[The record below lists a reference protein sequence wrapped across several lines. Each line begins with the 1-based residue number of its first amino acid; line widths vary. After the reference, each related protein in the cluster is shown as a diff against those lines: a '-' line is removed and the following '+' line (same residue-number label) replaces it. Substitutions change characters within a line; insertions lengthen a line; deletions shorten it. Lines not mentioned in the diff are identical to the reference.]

1 MPAVRSNRESEQ
13 WHVPGCGGTG
23 SSRPGLAR
31 FSHPQGALQSAGRNM
46 NKVVMSVGLV
56 AVAAGTTWTGVT
68 WWSAARTEASFREY
82 AAQVSSD
89 PAMPFD
95 MSVASYERGVL
106 RSHAVS
112 RIAVRGSRRL
122 AFELEHAI
130 DHGPD
135 LEFGLSRVTTTVRW
149 PEAARPAI
157 AYYFEGRQPLSLVTV
172 VGLDGH
178 FHTEVVSPAFEKSPQ
193 DQSSGK
199 VIWGGLKG
207 SIGRP
212 ATGRLRGTVSMPRLA
227 LDTPAGSGHLD
238 GLAVHVDWKTAGPN
252 SLYWTG
258 ASSLSIVE
266 AGVVS
271 PFGSYAVRDV
281 AFGGYQK
288 DQGKTLLAGYT
299 VRAASGE
306 MMNGEQRQPVF
317 RNANLDLELSGLDRK
332 ALSDLFEGTSKLPPD
347 LPLAERN
354 EKSMALVA
362 RALEAIAAQS
372 PSLALKQLEVE
383 TPHGMFSATGGLDLS
398 SVVMGTDPK
407 SPKAWVERLEGSFTV
422 EVSPGLAR
430 LALAKQSMPKAYSAL
445 SKPGE
450 RVDPEAHKALAD
462 HFADRRLKQLT
473 EHGALRTKGGKYV
486 VEIDLKRGEWL
497 LNGLTREQFMV
508 ALAEQDAGAV
518 PGIAAGPR
526 PPR

>member
-1 MPAVRSNRESEQ
+1 
-13 WHVPGCGGTG
+13 
-23 SSRPGLAR
+23 
-31 FSHPQGALQSAGRNM
+31 M
-46 NKVVMSVGLV
+46 NKAIMSIGLV
-56 AVAAGTTWTGVT
+56 AVAAGTTWAGVT
-68 WWSAARTEASFREY
+68 WWSAARTESDFREY

-89 PAMPFD
+89 PALPFD

-106 RSHAVS
+106 KSHAVS

-130 DHGPD
+130 DHGPN
-135 LEFGLSRVTTTVRW
+135 LAFGLSRVTTTVRW

-172 VGLDGH
+172 VGFDGNAR
-178 FHTEVVSPAFEKSPQ
+178 TEIASPAFEKSPQ

-199 VIWGGLKG
+199 IIWGGLSG
-207 SIGRP
+207 SIGHP
-212 ATGRLRGTVSMPRLA
+212 ATDQLRGMVTMPRLA
-227 LDTPAGSGHLD
+227 LDTPAGSGRLE
-238 GLAVHVDWKTAGPN
+238 GLAVNVDWKTAGPN

-258 ASSLSIVE
+258 ASSLSIAE

-288 DQGKTLLAGYT
+288 DQGRTLLAGYT
-299 VRAASGE
+299 VHAASGE

-332 ALSDLFEGTSKLPPD
+332 ALSDLFAGTSRLAPD
-347 LPLAERN
+347 MPAPERN
-354 EKSMALVA
+354 EKTMELVA
-362 RALEAIAAQS
+362 HALEAIAAQA
-372 PSLALKQLEVE
+372 PALALKQMEVE
-383 TPHGMFSATGGLDLS
+383 TPHGMFSATGGLDLAPAAA
-398 SVVMGTDPK
+398 GADPK
-407 SPKAWVERLEGSFTV
+407 SPSAWVERLKGAFTV

-430 LALAKQSMPKAYSAL
+430 LALAKQSMPKAYAAL

-450 RVDPEAHKALAD
+450 KVDPEAQKALAD

-473 EHGALRTKGGKYV
+473 EHGALRTKGSNYLI
-486 VEIDLKRGEWL
+486 EIDLKRGEWL

-508 ALAEQDAGAV
+508 ALADQNAA
-518 PGIAAGPR
+518 PAIAAAHGPLR
-526 PPR
+526 